1 MSRAVTL
8 KKRVKIEVAD
18 GDREKVTITLEG
30 DMSRE
35 RILHLMDL
43 LQLLN
48 ITDKARPEEPEEL
61 SKFEKVRLL
70 IKRKF
75 PTGWFTS
82 QDIMVAYEDSY
93 DEPIGL
99 STVSTY
105 LVRLV
110 DRGDV
115 TRSGSI
121 TTRRYRI
128 RKTEVPD
135 EGNRGLANLD

>member
-1 MSRAVTL
+1 VVTL
-8 KKRVKIEVAD
+8 RKRVKIEVAD

-43 LQLLN
+43 LQLLD
-48 ITDKARPEEPEEL
+48 ITDKAKPQEPEEI
-61 SKFEKVRLL
+61 SKFEKIRLL
-70 IKRKF
+70 LRRKF

-82 QDIMVAYEDSY
+82 QDVMVAYEDSY
-93 DEPIGL
+93 EEPIGL

-110 DRGDV
+110 ERGDV
-115 TRSGSI
+115 TRSGSVA
-121 TTRRYRI
+121 TRRYRT
-128 RKTEVPD
+128 RRTEISG
-135 EGNRGLANLD
+135 EGNRSLPNLD

>member
-61 SKFEKVRLL
+61 SKFDKVRLL

>member
-1 MSRAVTL
+1 MRRAVTL

-18 GDREKVTITLEG
+18 GNREKVTITLEG

-35 RILHLMDL
+35 RILQLMDL
-43 LQLLN
+43 LQLLD
-48 ITDKARPEEPEEL
+48 ITDKAKPQEPEEI
-61 SKFEKVRLL
+61 SKFEKIRLL
-70 IKRKF
+70 IRRKF

-82 QDIMVAYEDSY
+82 QDVMVAYEDSY
-93 DEPIGL
+93 EEPVGL

-115 TRSGSI
+115 TRSGGVA
-121 TTRRYRI
+121 TRRYRT
-128 RKTEVPD
+128 RRTEASD
-135 EGNRGLANLD
+135 EGFQT

>member
-1 MSRAVTL
+1 VTL

-18 GDREKVTITLEG
+18 GNREKVTITLEG

-35 RILHLMDL
+35 RILHLMDI
-43 LQLLN
+43 LQLLD
-48 ITDKARPEEPEEL
+48 ITEKAKPQEPEEI
-61 SKFEKVRLL
+61 SKFEKIRLL
-70 IKRKF
+70 IRRKF

-82 QDIMVAYEDSY
+82 QDVMVAYEDSY
-93 DEPIGL
+93 EEPVGL

-115 TRSGSI
+115 TRSGGVA
-121 TTRRYRI
+121 TRRYRT
-128 RKTEVPD
+128 RRTEGSD
-135 EGNRGLANLD
+135 EGFQT

>member
-1 MSRAVTL
+1 L

-43 LQLLN
+43 LQLLD

>member
-1 MSRAVTL
+1 M

-30 DMSRE
+30 DMSRD

-43 LQLLN
+43 LQLLD
-48 ITDKARPEEPEEL
+48 ITDKARLKEPEET

-70 IKRKF
+70 IKRRF
-75 PTGWFTS
+75 QTGWFTS

-121 TTRRYRI
+121 ATRRYRI
-128 RKTEVPD
+128 RKTEVSD

>member
-1 MSRAVTL
+1 M

>member
-1 MSRAVTL
+1 M

-61 SKFEKVRLL
+61 SKFEKIRLL

-115 TRSGSI
+115 TKSGSI

>member
-1 MSRAVTL
+1 VVTL
-8 KKRVKIEVAD
+8 RKRVKIEVAD

-43 LQLLN
+43 LQLLD
-48 ITDKARPEEPEEL
+48 ITDKAKPQEPEEI
-61 SKFEKVRLL
+61 SKFEKIRLL
-70 IKRKF
+70 LRRKF

-82 QDIMVAYEDSY
+82 QDVMVAYEDSY
-93 DEPIGL
+93 EEPIGL

-110 DRGDV
+110 ERGDV
-115 TRSGSI
+115 TRSGGVA
-121 TTRRYRI
+121 TRRYRT
-128 RKTEVPD
+128 RRTEISG
-135 EGNRGLANLD
+135 EGNRSLPNLD